1 MVGAA
6 VDNENKVT
14 YIDNDNKELGHEA
27 VNYLSGKNKSGFV
40 TDDLFGQ
47 VGQERYQGYKGSS
60 DEQNLDVLP
69 ELVFSATNNRGFKEG
84 IGKIFSDSFDC

>member
-27 VNYLSGKNKSGFV
+27 VNYLQAKGHRKIGFV

-47 VGQERYQGYKGSS
+47 VGQERYQG
-60 DEQNLDVLP
+60 V
-69 ELVFSATNNRGFKEG
+69 
-84 IGKIFSDSFDC
+84 

>member
-27 VNYLSGKNKSGFV
+27 VNYLQAKVTERLVLSQTIYLGK
-40 TDDLFGQ
+40 
-47 VGQERYQGYKGSS
+47 
-60 DEQNLDVLP
+60 
-69 ELVFSATNNRGFKEG
+69 
-84 IGKIFSDSFDC
+84 